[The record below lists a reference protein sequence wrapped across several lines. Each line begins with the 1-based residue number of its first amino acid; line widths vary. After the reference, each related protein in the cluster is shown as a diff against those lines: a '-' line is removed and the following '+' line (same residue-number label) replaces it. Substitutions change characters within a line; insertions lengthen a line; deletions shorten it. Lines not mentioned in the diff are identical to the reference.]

1 MLNCYDCVL
10 FTLATLRHVIN
21 GGNFAD
27 GESGLWGF
35 AEAYVHFAVPNDKSK
50 LTLLPISN
58 STTSVTHKLPRK
70 NS

>member
-27 GESGLWGF
+27 GERGMRSF
-35 AEAYVHFAVPNDKSK
+35 AEAYVHFAVDTGCLKMNQ
-50 LTLLPISN
+50 N
-58 STTSVTHKLPRK
+58 
-70 NS
+70 